1 MVLFI
6 WFFFQAHCHYVV
18 VKLFVDK
25 LGQIDDI
32 AVHSVLSTLALLYTL
47 NGIADNSGDFLKVR
61 KVTITVIMSSAVQ
74 MDGFVYSPCA
84 KPVYACRD
92 GQFMV

>member
-1 MVLFI
+1 M
-6 WFFFQAHCHYVV
+6 
-18 VKLFVDK
+18 KLFVDK

-61 KVTITVIMSSAVQ
+61 KVKITVIMSSAVQ
-74 MDGFVYSPCA
+74 MDGFQFTLHVQN
-84 KPVYACRD
+84 
-92 GQFMV
+92 QFMPAEMDSLWYNTD